1 MFKKLKNYLE
11 SLRLYVIADA
21 KDNSIS
27 FSHGLYKR
35 LNVMKQDQALM
46 MCFKVSGTE
55 NYAFMMNPP
64 GLTQEDTQLANVM
77 YDYNERSVGFEC
89 LVPTVNRIFY
99 DYGLPAD
106 TKWKLE
112 VKEATLPNGRRYY
125 IICRPNNGKSSR
137 K

>member
-1 MFKKLKNYLE
+1 MFKKIKKYLE

-35 LNVMKQDQALM
+35 LNVMKQDEALM
-46 MCFKVSGTE
+46 MCFKVSGTD

-64 GLTQEDTQLANVM
+64 GLTKEDTQLADIM
-77 YDYNERSVGFEC
+77 YDYTEHCVGFEC

-106 TKWKLE
+106 TKWQLD
-112 VKEATLPNGRRYY
+112 VKEETLPNGRRYY
-125 IICRPNNGKSSR
+125 VIVKPDAKSSR